1 MLWNARHSSFLH
13 DCVALSSK
21 AVLLRNHDPAVGAAM
36 HMSSGVGPC
45 KPWLEPYLEPCSTGV
60 GVAVGGHSP
69 LGGWTVDAPMA
80 ESPAEEA
87 GIRRGERILA
97 VGAHSLPHGRA
108 QPVLQILPASAER
121 A

>member
-1 MLWNARHSSFLH
+1 MVFGNR
-13 DCVALSSK
+13 
-21 AVLLRNHDPAVGAAM
+21 
-36 HMSSGVGPC
+36 
-45 KPWLEPYLEPCSTGV
+45 STGV

-97 VGAHSLPHGRA
+97 VGAHSPEFAGT
-108 QPVLQILPASAER
+108 QPV
-121 A
+121 

>member
-1 MLWNARHSSFLH
+1 
-13 DCVALSSK
+13 
-21 AVLLRNHDPAVGAAM
+21 
-36 HMSSGVGPC
+36 
-45 KPWLEPYLEPCSTGV
+45 V

-97 VGAHSLPHGRA
+97 VGAQCFHTCRGAAGEASSSQGLQGIRA
-108 QPVLQILPASAER
+108 R